1 MASNKL
7 KIKRKNFIQFSLM
20 FTGLII
26 IFFTYFYVGD
36 NESSLEKVEQK
47 EIQKNGSEKEGF
59 NTFENI
65 TYEGKDSNNNDFILN
80 SEYAEFAI
88 DESNIIYMKKLECR
102 FFFKDGTVLKILSD
116 KGIFDNLS
124 NNMEFEENVEMYYLE
139 NKLFSDKANFVNSE
153 NYLIVQGNVI
163 GKGPLGN
170 LAADKLNV
178 DFIDKKMKISF
189 IVVRYSNIND
199 LWDLIFP

>member
-7 KIKRKNFIQFSLM
+7 KIKRKSFIQFSLV
-20 FTGLII
+20 FLGLII
-26 IFFTYFYVGD
+26 IFFTYFYSGD
-36 NESSLEKVEQK
+36 KDTSLEKVEKK
-47 EIQKNGSEKEGF
+47 EIQEDGFEKEGF

-80 SEYAEFAI
+80 SDYAEFAI
-88 DESNIIYMKKLECR
+88 AEANIIYMKKLECR
-102 FFFKDGTVLKILSD
+102 FFFKDGTILKILSD

-124 NNMEFEENVEMYYLE
+124 NNMEFEDNVEMYYLE

-153 NYLIVQGNVI
+153 NYFIVQGNVI
-163 GKGPLGN
+163 GEGPLGN

-178 DFIDKKMKISF
+178 DLIDKKMKISMYNESK
-189 IVVRYSNIND
+189 VNIKVNY
-199 LWDLIFP
+199 

>member
-7 KIKRKNFIQFSLM
+7 KIKRKSFVQFSLI

-178 DFIDKKMKISF
+178 DFIDKKMKISMYNESK
-189 IVVRYSNIND
+189 VNIKVNY
-199 LWDLIFP
+199 

>member
-7 KIKRKNFIQFSLM
+7 KIKRKNFIQFSLI

-178 DFIDKKMKISF
+178 DFIDKKMKISMYNESK
-189 IVVRYSNIND
+189 VNIKVNY
-199 LWDLIFP
+199 